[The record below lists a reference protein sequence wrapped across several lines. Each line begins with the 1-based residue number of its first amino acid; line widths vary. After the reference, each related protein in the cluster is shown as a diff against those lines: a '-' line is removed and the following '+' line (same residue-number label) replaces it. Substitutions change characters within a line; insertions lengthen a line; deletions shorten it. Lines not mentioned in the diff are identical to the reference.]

1 MLESKEPVAKR
12 RRGVVNSSKYLR
24 NQVKYG
30 RTHGKQYLNYKGN
43 SVSAKTIGKPC
54 SCPMKWFIKVD
65 EDNRKCVFTKFYEMS
80 SKNEQDTYIQGR
92 IEICGVKRRRKI
104 TQPGIQT
111 NRSYN
116 HFIKANAINI
126 KICQSAFLT
135 IHGISKER
143 MKWIKKLSCNNQTSQ
158 DQRGKNIN
166 VNVVSDRHRDE
177 IKKHISS
184 FSVKMNHYSN
194 KEYQYL
200 NAKLNLKI
208 MYNLFREKYPNYPIK
223 YSYYIK
229 FFKENFQLHFG
240 RPQVDVC
247 NTCED
252 LDLKIKN
259 PLLNVDAKRVAIAE
273 KMVHQR
279 RAKKFYSTL
288 KTATEECQQRDDLVA
303 ISFDFMQ
310 NLQLRGFPTQDKFY
324 LSQLTIG
331 LFCITNLKSQKS
343 FFYIYHEGIAFK
355 GPNELCSF
363 ILDYIHKEIN
373 ENVTELH
380 LFCDNCPG
388 QNKNLC
394 MVKMCM
400 ALKSTGRFDK
410 ISQYFPI
417 RGHSFLPCDR
427 AFGTI
432 KRKRQELFDC
442 QGSCHR
448 RDVKF

>member
-104 TQPGIQT
+104 TQP
-111 NRSYN
+111 
-116 HFIKANAINI
+116 
-126 KICQSAFLT
+126 
-135 IHGISKER
+135 
-143 MKWIKKLSCNNQTSQ
+143 
-158 DQRGKNIN
+158 
-166 VNVVSDRHRDE
+166 
-177 IKKHISS
+177 
-184 FSVKMNHYSN
+184 
-194 KEYQYL
+194 
-200 NAKLNLKI
+200 
-208 MYNLFREKYPNYPIK
+208 
-223 YSYYIK
+223 
-229 FFKENFQLHFG
+229 
-240 RPQVDVC
+240 
-247 NTCED
+247 
-252 LDLKIKN
+252 
-259 PLLNVDAKRVAIAE
+259 
-273 KMVHQR
+273 
-279 RAKKFYSTL
+279 
-288 KTATEECQQRDDLVA
+288 
-303 ISFDFMQ
+303 
-310 NLQLRGFPTQDKFY
+310 
-324 LSQLTIG
+324 
-331 LFCITNLKSQKS
+331 
-343 FFYIYHEGIAFK
+343 
-355 GPNELCSF
+355 
-363 ILDYIHKEIN
+363 DYIHKEIN